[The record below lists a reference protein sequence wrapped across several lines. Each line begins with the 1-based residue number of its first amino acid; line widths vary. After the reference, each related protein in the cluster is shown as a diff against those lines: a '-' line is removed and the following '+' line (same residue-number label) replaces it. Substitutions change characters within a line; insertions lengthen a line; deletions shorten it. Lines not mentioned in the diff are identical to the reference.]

1 MHGAGDPLASPH
13 RIAVIGLG
21 RAGRAR
27 VRAIESHARAELAA
41 VVQRPPS
48 QPTFEA
54 VLADPRVTALIVC
67 TPNALH
73 AAQVEAGLRAGK
85 HVAVEF
91 PLAASEHAA
100 RTLFALARES
110 RRVLHVEHIE
120 LLSPGQAALREA
132 VRGLGP
138 PAGGQLRFRGDSGGW
153 IGDEALAGGPG
164 LRALARLHRLVDLFG
179 PARVA
184 DAQLERRGA
193 EGYRLAVALRFARG
207 GSLEL
212 IEERGPGL
220 ARALEW
226 DVHCQGG
233 RVEPPAA
240 EPPAGLFA
248 RDLELFLARI
258 ESGAPPCVAEGHELE
273 VHALVDAI
281 DRRWVCSAP

>member
-21 RAGRAR
+21 RAGGAR
-27 VRAIESHARAELAA
+27 VRALESRGRAELAA
-41 VVQRPPS
+41 VVQRPPA
-48 QPTFEA
+48 QPAFEA

-91 PLAASEHAA
+91 PLAASEREA
-100 RTLFALARES
+100 RALFALARDR

-120 LLSPGQAALREA
+120 LLSPGQVELRGT

-179 PARVA
+179 PARLA
-184 DAQLERRGA
+184 DAQLEQRAG
-193 EGYRLAVALRFARG
+193 GYRLAVALRFERG

-233 RVEPPAA
+233 RVEPPSA
-240 EPPAGLFA
+240 EAPAGLFA

-258 ESGAPPCVAEGHELE
+258 ESGAPPCVAEERELD

-281 DRRWVCSAP
+281 DRRWLCCAR

>member
-1 MHGAGDPLASPH
+1 MHGAGDPEATPH

-27 VRAIESHARAELAA
+27 VRAIESHPRTRLAA
-41 VVQRPPS
+41 AVERPPA
-48 QPTFEA
+48 QPGFEA
-54 VLADPRVTALIVC
+54 VLADPLVTALIVC

-91 PLAASEHAA
+91 PLAGSEREA
-100 RTLFALARES
+100 RALFALARNA

-120 LLSPGQAALREA
+120 LQSSSQAELRQA

-138 PAGGQLRFRGDSGGW
+138 PVGGQLRFRGDSGGW
-153 IGDEALAGGPG
+153 IGDDALAGGPG
-164 LRALARLHRLVDLFG
+164 LRALVRLHRLVDLFG
-179 PARVA
+179 PARVT
-184 DAQLERRGA
+184 DARLERRAAG
-193 EGYRLAVALRFARG
+193 GYRLGVGLNFERG

-212 IEERGPGL
+212 VEERGPGL

-226 DVHCQGG
+226 DVHCRGG
-233 RVEPPAA
+233 RVPPPAA
-240 EPPAGLFA
+240 EPPSGLFA

-258 ESGAPPCVAEGHELE
+258 ESGAPACVAEERELH